1 MKTLKVAHLI
11 PSLKVGGAEKLLV
24 TLAENVSDLPL
35 ELTIIIL
42 RNSKNDQGLIDG
54 IRHCGVPVKIFS
66 FKKLKEL
73 NKVRELF
80 LYCKREK
87 FDVLHTH
94 LTMANIIGPII
105 GRLLNIP
112 VVTTVHNVSRT
123 ADSNL
128 IHGRVEAWM
137 FQNLIS
143 RLIAVGWLTAEKYQD
158 VAIKGG
164 IEVIPNAVSSHPN
177 FDPDE
182 IKSLRANLMN
192 DPTQPMLLA
201 AGRLT
206 EQKGYFDLLN
216 AIVLLRQ
223 SFPYVQLFIAGG
235 GHLYSDLV
243 QETERLGLSENIS
256 FLGIRDDVLK
266 LMTASDIFV
275 NSSHWEGMPVS
286 ILEAM
291 AAGKAIVATQVG
303 DVPRIGKDKE
313 TMLLMEPKH
322 PEKIAAAIKLLL
334 TNQMLKE
341 SIGPRAKQ
349 EVEKNF
355 SAKSW
360 AEKLFNIYLEVS
372 GK

>member
-1 MKTLKVAHLI
+1 
-11 PSLKVGGAEKLLV
+11 
-24 TLAENVSDLPL
+24 
-35 ELTIIIL
+35 
-42 RNSKNDQGLIDG
+42 
-54 IRHCGVPVKIFS
+54 
-66 FKKLKEL
+66 
-73 NKVRELF
+73 
-80 LYCKREK
+80 
-87 FDVLHTH
+87 
-94 LTMANIIGPII
+94 
-105 GRLLNIP
+105 
-112 VVTTVHNVSRT
+112 
-123 ADSNL
+123 
-128 IHGRVEAWM
+128 
-137 FQNLIS
+137 
-143 RLIAVGWLTAEKYQD
+143 
-158 VAIKGG
+158 
-164 IEVIPNAVSSHPN
+164 
-177 FDPDE
+177 
-182 IKSLRANLMN
+182 
-192 DPTQPMLLA
+192 PMLLA

-313 TMLLMEPKH
+313 TMLLVEPKH